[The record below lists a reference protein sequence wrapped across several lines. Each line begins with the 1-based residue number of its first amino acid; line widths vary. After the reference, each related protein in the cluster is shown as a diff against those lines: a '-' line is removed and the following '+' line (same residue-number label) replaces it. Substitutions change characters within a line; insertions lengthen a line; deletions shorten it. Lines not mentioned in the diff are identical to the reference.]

1 MNGAGSPGRKQLQGE
16 KKMTEYG
23 KRIREELVD
32 FFSNL
37 TTSFSE
43 EAASIAAVAQ
53 REWDNLPCDP
63 EGATPEQDEEM
74 ENFLAD
80 TVSEILDIDRIWN
93 KDFCFT
99 YCRKNNPVILKDG
112 WAHEGYNTEGR
123 FTEYDGTEIN
133 APDEET
139 AWELF
144 LSMDG
149 EFGIPDSSDY
159 SCEEIK

>member
-1 MNGAGSPGRKQLQGE
+1 M
-16 KKMTEYG
+16 KMTKYEE
-23 KRIREELVD
+23 RIRDELVE
-32 FFSNL
+32 FFANME
-37 TTSFSE
+37 TYFSE
-43 EAASIAAVAQ
+43 EAAAVAAVAQ
-53 REWDNLPCDP
+53 REWDELPCDP
-63 EGATPEQDEEM
+63 EGETPEQEEEM
-74 ENFLAD
+74 ENFLAE

-99 YCRKNNPVILKDG
+99 YCKKNKPVLLKDG

-123 FTEYDGTEIN
+123 FTEYDGTVIN

-139 AWELF
+139 AWDLF

-159 SCEEIK
+159 SCAEIK